1 MFLLG
6 SIAEREYK
14 KWYNAVEM
22 PNNPYAPE
30 ALKRRISGSQERFID
45 LPNISPS
52 KDTNPLDL
60 LDADENKT
68 RESDYKRF
76 V

>member
-1 MFLLG
+1 
-6 SIAEREYK
+6 
-14 KWYNAVEM
+14 M

>member
-1 MFLLG
+1 
-6 SIAEREYK
+6 
-14 KWYNAVEM
+14 M

-52 KDTNPLDL
+52 TEQNPISLIQNASKDEIDQS
-60 LDADENKT
+60 EE
-68 RESDYKRF
+68 RDYKRC
-76 V
+76 VGA